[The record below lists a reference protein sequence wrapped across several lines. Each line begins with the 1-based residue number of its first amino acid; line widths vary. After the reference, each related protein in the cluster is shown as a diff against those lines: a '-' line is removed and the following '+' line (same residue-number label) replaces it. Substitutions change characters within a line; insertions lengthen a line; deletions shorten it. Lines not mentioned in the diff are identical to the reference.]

1 MSVPSHRRGGE
12 RALETMGSI
21 KNGSKGGLLHKN
33 LLVIIIFICCC
44 MDSSNDYK
52 WLEGYVNQ
60 RREHGAKDRELRARA
75 SKNGV
80 KM

>member
-1 MSVPSHRRGGE
+1 
-12 RALETMGSI
+12 
-21 KNGSKGGLLHKN
+21 
-33 LLVIIIFICCC
+33 